1 MDKKY
6 IPISCDFYDEL
17 ELWALRKTNCKIV
30 YLNGTNEHQ
39 TIEGVIE
46 NLFAKE
52 KVEFMLLEN
61 GFQLRLDQ
69 LVSVNDKMLPNVC

>member
-1 MDKKY
+1 MKEKY
-6 IPISCDFYDEL
+6 IPISCAFYDEL

-30 YLNGTNEHQ
+30 YLNDTNERQ

-46 NLFAKE
+46 NLFTKE
-52 KVEFMLLEN
+52 KVEFLLLKN

-69 LVSVNDKMLPNVC
+69 LVTVNDKPLPDVC

>member
-30 YLNGTNEHQ
+30 YLNDANERQ

-46 NLFAKE
+46 NLFTKE
-52 KVEFMLLEN
+52 KIEFMLLEN
-61 GFQLRLDQ
+61 GFQLRLDR
-69 LVSVNDKMLPNVC
+69 LVSVNDKPLPNAC

>member
-1 MDKKY
+1 MKEKY

-17 ELWALRKTNCKIV
+17 ELWAIRKTNCKFV
-30 YLNGTNEHQ
+30 YLNEANERQ

-52 KVEFMLLEN
+52 KVEFLLLEN
-61 GFQLRLDQ
+61 GFQLRLDR
-69 LVSVNDKMLPNVC
+69 LVSVNDKPLPDVC

>member
-1 MDKKY
+1 MKEKY

-17 ELWALRKTNCKIV
+17 ELWAIRKTNCKFV
-30 YLNGTNEHQ
+30 YLNDTNERQ

-52 KVEFMLLEN
+52 KIEYLLLEN
-61 GFQLRLDQ
+61 GFQLRLDR
-69 LVSVNDKMLPNVC
+69 LVSVNDKPMPNVC